1 MLLKLHLWLTENGS
15 NPLPLEEEHCTAV
28 EVTEEE
34 VQNSVKFI
42 TSLSTVVS
50 RFNTFKT
57 QVKYLE
63 LQYFTLPLSADF
75 AFRPFL
81 QNLTTQVK

>member
-1 MLLKLHLWLTENGS
+1 MWLQLDLWVTEHSS

-34 VQNSVKFI
+34 VQNSVRLI

-50 RFNTFKT
+50 HLFKLPI
-57 QVKYLE
+57 VKYL
-63 LQYFTLPLSADF
+63 S
-75 AFRPFL
+75 
-81 QNLTTQVK
+81 